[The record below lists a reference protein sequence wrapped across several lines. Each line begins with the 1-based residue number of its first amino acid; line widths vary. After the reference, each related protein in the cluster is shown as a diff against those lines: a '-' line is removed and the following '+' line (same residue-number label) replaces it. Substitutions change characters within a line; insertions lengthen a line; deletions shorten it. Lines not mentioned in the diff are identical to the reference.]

1 MRRLSIEINLKFF
14 DMSPIALLSV
24 SNKTGLIPLAKS
36 LINDFGFKIISSGGT
51 AKLLEGE
58 DLPVT
63 RVADYTSFPEIL
75 GGRVKT
81 LHPKIHGGILAKRDE
96 QSHENDLNSQSIN
109 PIDLV
114 VVNLYPFKETIT
126 KDNVTWEEA
135 IENID
140 IGGPAMVRAAAK
152 NHKDVIV
159 LTNPNQYSTII
170 DAYKSKNVTQELR
183 QKFAHQAFEHTAIY
197 DMTISRWISSKTSSK
212 ESAWVQ
218 SIPLKQSLRYGEN
231 PHQNASWFGE
241 PGIGWGGANQL
252 QGKELSTNN
261 LLDLEAALSTLREF
275 GYENPL
281 NNNNY
286 QKAAVVIKHTNPCG
300 VAIGETSH
308 SAIKRA
314 LDADRVSSFGG
325 IIAINSL
332 VDQETAKELEEI
344 FIECIVAP
352 YFDENAKEILSKKKN
367 LRLLELT
374 TDCIKAA
381 EKNHIRSIL
390 GGLLVQDTDEPEID
404 QKSWEIVTKLA
415 PTDHEINDMAFAW
428 KIVKHIRSNAIAIA
442 SNGQSLGIGAGQMNR
457 IGSAK
462 IALEAAGSKS
472 KGAVLASD
480 GFFPFDDTVKM
491 AAEYGINSII
501 QPGGSIR
508 DKESI
513 NACNELGIKMILTG
527 KRHFLH

>member
-1 MRRLSIEINLKFF
+1 
-14 DMSPIALLSV
+14 MSPIALISV

-36 LINDFGFKIISSGGT
+36 LIYDLGFKIISSGGT
-51 AKLLEGE
+51 AKLLKAEN
-58 DLPVT
+58 LPVT
-63 RVADYTSFPEIL
+63 KVADYTGFPEIL

-96 QSHENDLNSQSIN
+96 PSHQNDLTSESIN

-114 VVNLYPFKETIT
+114 VVNLYPFKETIE
-126 KDNVTWEEA
+126 KENVTWEEA

-152 NHKDVIV
+152 NHKDVLI
-159 LTNPNQYSTII
+159 LTNPDQYLTII
-170 DAYKSKNVTQELR
+170 DAYKSKNITEELR
-183 QKFAHQAFEHTAIY
+183 KKYAQQAFEHTAIY
-197 DMTISRWISSKTSSK
+197 DMAISKWISSKISTKKSSWMQ
-212 ESAWVQ
+212 A
-218 SIPLKQSLRYGEN
+218 IPLKQSLRYGEN

-241 PGIGWGGANQL
+241 PGSGWSGANQL

-275 GYENPL
+275 GYENSL
-281 NNNNY
+281 NNNHF

-300 VAIGETSH
+300 VAIGETSD

-314 LDADRVSSFGG
+314 LDADRISSFGG

-332 VDQETAKELEEI
+332 VDEPTAKELEDI

-352 YFDENAKEILSKKKN
+352 DFDKNAKEILSKKKN
-367 LRLLELT
+367 LRLLELKAE
-374 TDCIKAA
+374 CINAA
-381 EKNHIRSIL
+381 NKNHIRSIL
-390 GGLLVQDTDEPEID
+390 GGLLVQDVDEPQTD
-404 QKSWEIVTKLA
+404 QKSWKMVTKLS
-415 PTDHEINDMAFAW
+415 PTDNEIKDMAFAW

-457 IGSAK
+457 VGSAR
-462 IALEAAGSKS
+462 IALEAAGTKS

-491 AAEYGINSII
+491 AADYGISSII

-508 DKESI
+508 DKDSI
-513 NACNELGIKMILTG
+513 NACNDLGIKMVLTG
-527 KRHFLH
+527 RRHFLH